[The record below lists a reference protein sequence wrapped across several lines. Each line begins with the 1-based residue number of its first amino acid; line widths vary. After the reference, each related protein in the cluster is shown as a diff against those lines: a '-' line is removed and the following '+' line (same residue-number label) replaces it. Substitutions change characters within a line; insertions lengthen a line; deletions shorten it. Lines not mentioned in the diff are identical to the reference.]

1 MANSKW
7 RETDLHQPV
16 SDYLTEQGYRVR
28 SEVNGCDMVAVKDE
42 EMMALEFK
50 LHFNASLLVQAAKRQ
65 RATASVYVVLP
76 RPKKGMRSK
85 EWQGQRLL
93 LRRLE
98 LGLIFVALGPHPRVE
113 VVFHPQPFDLRR
125 RKQDYTAII
134 REVQLRSADY
144 NQGGS
149 SKRKLVTAYRENAIQ
164 IAAYLQQR
172 GPLSTKSLRAL
183 GTGEK
188 TTVILYDNVYG
199 WFERVSRG
207 VYTLTARGIMEVA
220 NYPELMAHYQTHS
233 DAPAALEQGQGQGKG
248 EHS

>member
-1 MANSKW
+1 MAAFQW

-16 SDYLTEQGYRVR
+16 SDYLTAQGYTVR
-28 SEVNGCDMVAVKDE
+28 SEVNGCDMVAVKGE
-42 EMMALEFK
+42 EMVALEFK

-98 LGLIFVALGPHPRVE
+98 LGLIFVALSPYPHVE
-113 VVFHPQPFDLRR
+113 VVFHPQPFSRR
-125 RKQDYTAII
+125 RRSQDYTAII
-134 REVQLRSADY
+134 REVQSRSADY

-164 IAAYLQQR
+164 IAACLQQH
-172 GPLSTKSLRAL
+172 GALSTTCLRSL

-188 TTVILYDNVYG
+188 TAAILSSNFYG

-207 VYTLTARGIMEVA
+207 VYTLTSRGRMELA
-220 NYPELMAHYQTHS
+220 GYPELVDRYQGS
-233 DAPAALEQGQGQGKG
+233 GDDLAVRSEPPR
-248 EHS
+248 

>member
-1 MANSKW
+1 MAKAQW

-16 SDYLTEQGYRVR
+16 SDFLTSQGYTVR
-28 SEVNGCDMVAVKDE
+28 SEVNGCDMVAVKGE
-42 EMMALEFK
+42 EMVALEFK
-50 LHFNASLLVQAAKRQ
+50 LHFNASLLIQAAKRQ
-65 RATASVYVVLP
+65 RATAAVYVVLP

-98 LGLIFVALGPHPRVE
+98 LGLIFVALGPHPRAE

-125 RKQDYTAII
+125 RNRDYTAII

-144 NQGGS
+144 NTAGS

-164 IAAYLQQR
+164 IAAFLQQH
-172 GPLSTKSLRAL
+172 GALSTKRLREL

-188 TTVILYDNVYG
+188 TTTILYDNVYG
-199 WFERVSRG
+199 WFERVRRG
-207 VYTLTARGIMEVA
+207 VYALTAQGILELA
-220 NYPELMAHYQTHS
+220 SYPELVEHYSQ
-233 DAPAALEQGQGQGKG
+233 E
-248 EHS
+248 